1 MKLTAKTDL
10 DVPAAQV
17 YAILAD
23 FPAWE
28 REGARH
34 GIVIEHPPATPLVGV
49 GAEWKIQ
56 GPYRGKTRRLTLR
69 MEEMV
74 QGKVLKASIASA
86 PADGIA
92 GLEVIVLSP
101 RRSRLR
107 VEVELKPRTLAAR
120 LFFNTLRLA
129 KGRVQARFEA
139 RLGHVNAR
147 IREAYE
153 RGIKTV

>member
-28 REGARH
+28 REAARH
-34 GIVIEHPPATPLVGV
+34 GIVIERPPGAPMMGV

-56 GPYRGKTRRLTLR
+56 GMYRGKTRRLSIR
-69 MEEMV
+69 MEKMI
-74 QGKVLKASIASA
+74 QDQRLQASVTSA
-86 PADGIA
+86 PADGA
-92 GLEVIVLSP
+92 GELEVIVLSP
-101 RRSRLR
+101 RRSRLK
-107 VEVELKPRTLAAR
+107 VEVEMKPKTLAAR

-129 KGRVQARFEA
+129 KGRVQLRFDA
-139 RLGHVNAR
+139 RLAALNAR
-147 IREAYE
+147 IKDTYD
-153 RGIKTV
+153 RGVKTT

>member
-28 REGARH
+28 REAARH
-34 GIVIEHPPATPLVGV
+34 GIVIERPAGTPLVGV

-56 GPYRGKTRRLTLR
+56 GMYRGKTRRLTLR

-74 QGKVLKASIASA
+74 QDKQLKASVSSA
-86 PADGIA
+86 PAEGI
-92 GLEVIVLSP
+92 GELEVIVLSP

-107 VEVELKPRTLAAR
+107 VEIEMKPKTLASR
-120 LFFNTLRLA
+120 LFFNTMRLA

-139 RLGHVNAR
+139 RLGQVNAR
-147 IREAYE
+147 IKESYE
-153 RGIKTV
+153 RSLKTA